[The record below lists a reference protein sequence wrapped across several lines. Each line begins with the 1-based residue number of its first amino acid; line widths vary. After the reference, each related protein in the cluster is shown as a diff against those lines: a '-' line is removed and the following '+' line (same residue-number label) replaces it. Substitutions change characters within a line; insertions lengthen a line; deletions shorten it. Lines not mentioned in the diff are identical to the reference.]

1 MQVVAVVEHKHQL
14 DQDHQVELEVAELVD
29 IDHLMQEQPTLVV
42 AEAEQVEVVD
52 H

>member
-1 MQVVAVVEHKHQL
+1 MQVVAVVEHKHRL
-14 DQDHQVELEVAELVD
+14 DQDHQVEQAVVELVD